1 MQEAVADQRA
11 GIAVDAVEVHDG
23 AGWRHGVGAVSLHRR
38 RAHGVDGRVVHE
50 GVERG
55 DLCRGGPPDTPR
67 GLEYARASMARGV
80 DALADVVIAPR
91 SDHAVLTH
99 RFVIAAR
106 LLHCRADGSLERA
119 RLERG
124 PAAADAREVR
134 AAVHTMAKVVA
145 RHALATV
152 VRDRRVIERHA

>member
-1 MQEAVADQRA
+1 
-11 GIAVDAVEVHDG
+11 
-23 AGWRHGVGAVSLHRR
+23 
-38 RAHGVDGRVVHE
+38 
-50 GVERG
+50 
-55 DLCRGGPPDTPR
+55 
-67 GLEYARASMARGV
+67 MARGV

-99 RFVIAAR
+99 RFVIDAR

-152 VRDRRVIERHA
+152 VRDRRVIERHASEAQRRHAVQVQFEHQAVGRKVAVVKLREQRFHLAHR